1 MLAFILIAAVALA
14 VDQLLKLLV
23 ITFMQP
29 GQSLAV
35 VPHLIY
41 LTYAQNP
48 GGAFTILAHRTWLFI
63 VLGIILVV
71 ALIVWRIVS
80 PVDDWRI
87 TWSTGLLVGGV
98 LGNILDRLRTGYVT
112 DYVDFQIWPV
122 FNAAD
127 VFILTG
133 VALLIWVL
141 LTTQDNSRG
150 G

>member
-1 MLAFILIAAVALA
+1 LLAFILIAAVALA

-98 LGNILDRLRTGYVT
+98 LGNLLDRLRTGYVT

>member
-98 LGNILDRLRTGYVT
+98 LGNLLDRLRTGYVT